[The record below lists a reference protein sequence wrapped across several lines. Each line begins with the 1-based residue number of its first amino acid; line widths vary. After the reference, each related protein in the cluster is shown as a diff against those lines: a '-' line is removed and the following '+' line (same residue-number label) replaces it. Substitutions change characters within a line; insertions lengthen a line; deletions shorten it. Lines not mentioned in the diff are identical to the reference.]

1 MTLAAALPQAQVV
14 STDLAAPFVELGRA
28 RAARAG
34 LPNICF
40 ETADAEDL
48 SCYAD
53 ASFDAVTCSLGLMCV
68 AGW

>member
-1 MTLAAALPQAQVV
+1 MTLAAALPQAQVA

-48 SCYAD
+48 SCYAA